1 MDSGPDVTTHG
12 PGEPEV
18 AVVGGV
24 HGDEPSGVRA
34 VERLRRAIDRGELE
48 LRRGLALVVANPAA
62 VEAGVRYLDSD
73 LNRSFPGD
81 PDGDREGRL
90 AARLVEAT
98 RDLLTLSLHATHS
111 EEEPIALFDAAQAG
125 MLEYA
130 SDLPVPYV
138 VDHRRAAPG
147 SYAEVND
154 VLTVE
159 AGCQGTEAAAVTAE
173 KLALDFLR
181 STGTLDGR
189 PDAMDSS
196 YFAMDES
203 VPKPPSETYEL
214 LVENF
219 EPVAAGEPFARAGEE
234 TLYAD
239 APFYPILMSAWGYA
253 DTFGFKGHKLGDS
266 VAEARAT
273 LAAERGD
280 VAGEPAD
287 DD

>member
-1 MDSGPDVTTHG
+1 MEPVPDVTTHG
-12 PGEPEV
+12 PGAPEV

-34 VERLRRAIDRGELE
+34 VDRLRDAIERGELD
-48 LRRGLALVVANPAA
+48 LQRGLALVVANPPA

-81 PDGDREGRL
+81 PDGDREERL

-111 EEEPIALFDAAQAG
+111 EEDPIALFDSAQAG

-138 VDHRRAAPG
+138 VDHRRAASG

-181 STGTLDGR
+181 STGTLEGT
-189 PDAMDSS
+189 PDAMDSQ
-196 YFAMDES
+196 YFAMDEQ
-203 VPKPPSETYEL
+203 VPKPPGERYEL

-219 EPVAAGEPFARAGEE
+219 ELVEAGQVFARADAEP
-234 TLYAD
+234 LRAD
-239 APFYPILMSAWGYA
+239 APFYPILMSAWGYT
-253 DTFGFKGHKLGDS
+253 DVFGFKGHKLGES
-266 VAEARAT
+266 EAEARAT

-280 VAGEPAD
+280 QGVSD
-287 DD
+287 DGD

>member
-1 MDSGPDVTTHG
+1 MEPCSDVTTHG

-34 VERLRRAIDRGELE
+34 VERLRRAIERGELD

-62 VEAGVRYLDSD
+62 VEAGVRYLDAD

-81 PDGDREGRL
+81 PDGNHEQRL

-98 RDLLTLSLHATHS
+98 RNLLTLSLHATHS
-111 EEEPIALFDAAQAG
+111 EEEPTALFDSAQAG

-138 VDHRRAAPG
+138 VDHRRTAPG

-173 KLALDFLR
+173 KLVLDFLR
-181 STGTLDGR
+181 STGTLEGT
-189 PDAMDSS
+189 PDAMDSV
-196 YFAMDES
+196 YFAMDEQ
-203 VPKPPSETYEL
+203 VPKPPSEEYEL

-219 EPVAAGEPFARAGEE
+219 ELVERGAPFARAGDE

-239 APFYPILMSAWGYA
+239 APFYPILMSAWGY
-253 DTFGFKGHKLGDS
+253 DDVFGFKGHKLGDS
-266 VAEARAT
+266 VGEATAA
-273 LAAERGD
+273 LAAERG
-280 VAGEPAD
+280 ELAD

>member
-1 MDSGPDVTTHG
+1 MEPVPDVTTHG
-12 PGEPEV
+12 PGAPEV

-34 VERLRRAIDRGELE
+34 VTRLRAAIGRGELD
-48 LRRGLALVVANPAA
+48 LRRGLTLVVANPPA

-81 PDGDREGRL
+81 PDGDREQRL
-90 AARLVEAT
+90 AARLVEET

-111 EEEPIALFDAAQAG
+111 EDEPIVLFDSAQAG
-125 MLEYA
+125 MLGYA

-138 VDHRRAAPG
+138 VDHRRAASG

-196 YFAMDES
+196 YFAMDEQ
-203 VPKPPSETYEL
+203 VPKPPGERYEL
-214 LVENF
+214 LVRNF
-219 EPVAAGEPFARAGEE
+219 DLVEAGQAFARADDE

-253 DTFGFKGHKLGDS
+253 DVFGFKGHKLGES
-266 VAEARAT
+266 VAEATAA
-273 LAAERGD
+273 LAAEGRGN
-280 VAGEPAD
+280 GESTGD
-287 DD
+287 E

>member
-1 MDSGPDVTTHG
+1 MEPVPDVTTHG

-34 VERLRRAIDRGELE
+34 VERLRRAIERDELD
-48 LRRGLALVVANPAA
+48 LQRGLGLVVANPPA
-62 VEAGVRYLDSD
+62 VEAGTRYLDSD

-81 PDGDREGRL
+81 PDGDREQRL
-90 AARLVEAT
+90 AARLVDET

-111 EEEPIALFDAAQAG
+111 EADPIALFDSSQAG

-138 VDHRRAAPG
+138 VDHRQATSG

-159 AGCQGTEAAAVTAE
+159 AGSQGTEAAAVTAE
-173 KLALDFLR
+173 KLAVDFLR
-181 STGTLDGR
+181 STDVLEGS
-189 PDAMDSS
+189 PDARDSS
-196 YFAMDES
+196 YFAMNEQ
-203 VPKPPSETYEL
+203 VAKPPSEEYEL

-219 EPVAAGEPFARAGEE
+219 HLVECGQAFARADGEP
-234 TLYAD
+234 LHAD
-239 APFYPILMSAWGYA
+239 DPFYPILMSAWGYSEV
-253 DTFGFKGHKLGDS
+253 FGFKGHKIGES
-266 VAEARAT
+266 AEEARAA
-273 LAAERGD
+273 LAADPTAAGGAAGD
-280 VAGEPAD
+280 D
-287 DD
+287 